1 MKNIVITGGGSGV
14 GFSIAKDLA
23 SNNKIIL
30 VGRNENRLKVAQELL
45 GDNVRYVAGDLS
57 TTVGRENV
65 VDYIYKHIT
74 HVDVLIHSA
83 GIYSK
88 SSQENIDNNLLSH
101 YYLTRALLNLLGN
114 SRVLIVTGNPQ
125 AIKMVPICE
134 LQLNDMTRAAWTV
147 THKTLLMYLLADQL
161 KTQKTTVNSF
171 FPGDVRSNLMPFTMS
186 LSNTNVPA
194 GKVLALDKNFENIT
208 GTFFD
213 ENGNTVELEHEK
225 YNSKIAETVLSKYI
239 PDLSV

>member
-1 MKNIVITGGGSGV
+1 
-14 GFSIAKDLA
+14 
-23 SNNKIIL
+23 
-30 VGRNENRLKVAQELL
+30 
-45 GDNVRYVAGDLS
+45 
-57 TTVGRENV
+57 
-65 VDYIYKHIT
+65 
-74 HVDVLIHSA
+74 
-83 GIYSK
+83 
-88 SSQENIDNNLLSH
+88 
-101 YYLTRALLNLLGN
+101 
-114 SRVLIVTGNPQ
+114 
-125 AIKMVPICE
+125 
-134 LQLNDMTRAAWTV
+134 
-147 THKTLLMYLLADQL
+147 MYLLADQL